1 MVQGACLCGAVSY
14 RVDAELGSITAC
26 HCGQCRKISGHFTA
40 ATPAPKDA
48 VAIKG
53 EVRWY
58 RSSPGA
64 QRGFCPTCG
73 SYLFWEEF
81 DGLLYLMAGA
91 FEAPT
96 GLTMDGHIFY
106 GDKGDY
112 YEVEDGLPCY
122 QTDRSS
128 PMIKG

>member
-1 MVQGACLCGAVSY
+1 MVKGACECGAITYEVG
-14 RVDAELGSITAC
+14 AELGPVTAC
-26 HCGQCRKISGHFTA
+26 HCSQCRKISGHFTA
-40 ATPAPKDA
+40 ATPAPIEA

-58 RSSPGA
+58 RSSQRA

-96 GLTMDGHIFY
+96 GLQMDGHIYY

-112 YEVEDGLPCY
+112 YEVRDGLPRY
-122 QTDRSS
+122 QTGRKSQV
-128 PMIKG
+128 IKD